1 VLLILSKLFFSDE
14 ITFSAFMRALKA
26 QGIDRNT
33 LPYKA
38 PFQPYASW
46 FALIFTG
53 IVLFFNGSTYLSMC
67 RIRADNN
74 KQVSALFCLL
84 HRHLSSRQ
92 WQW

>member
-1 VLLILSKLFFSDE
+1 
-14 ITFSAFMRALKA
+14 MRALKA

-53 IVLFFNGSTYLSMC
+53 IVLFFNGAYCFSTLRQKVLNTVNRLQRFHAV
-67 RIRADNN
+67 RIVFLHH
-74 KQVSALFCLL
+74 VSGRRL
-84 HRHLSSRQ
+84 HYDH
-92 WQW
+92 

>member
-1 VLLILSKLFFSDE
+1 
-14 ITFSAFMRALKA
+14 MRALKA

-53 IVLFFNGSTYLSMC
+53 IVLFFNGSRFSTSLEGAKYSKQDLALS
-67 RIRADNN
+67 
-74 KQVSALFCLL
+74 SLSY
-84 HRHLSSRQ
+84 RHPSSRQ
-92 WQW
+92 

>member
-1 VLLILSKLFFSDE
+1 MLLMLSKLFFSDV
-14 ITFSAFMRALKA
+14 TAFSAFMRALKA

-53 IVLFFNGSTYLSMC
+53 IVLFFNGSTYLSMS
-67 RIRADNN
+67 IVRANQI
-74 KQVSALFCLL
+74 KQDSALFCPLY
-84 HRHLSSRQ
+84 RHHSSRQ
-92 WQW
+92 WQ